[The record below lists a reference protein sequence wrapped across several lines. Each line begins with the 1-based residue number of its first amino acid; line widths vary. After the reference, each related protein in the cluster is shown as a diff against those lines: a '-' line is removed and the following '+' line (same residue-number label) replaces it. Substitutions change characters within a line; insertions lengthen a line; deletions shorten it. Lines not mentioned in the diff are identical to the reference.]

1 MAKFV
6 ATDYNITI
14 NGEPFSASLAAVT
27 LDIVSE
33 EQETTSF
40 GTAGGFRTRIG
51 GLKDATVSLD
61 FHQDF
66 GASSVDSTLFPL
78 LGTNASIVIKPTSGD
93 ISATNPSYSFDCLVT
108 QYQPFASSIG
118 DLAALSIS
126 WPVNGPVVR
135 LETAPA

>member
-14 NGEPFSASLAAVT
+14 NGTPFSTSLAAVT
-27 LDIVSE
+27 LDIVAE

-40 GTAGGFRTRIG
+40 GSTFRTRIG

-66 GASSVDSTLFPL
+66 AAASIDATLFPL
-78 LGTNASIVIKPTSGD
+78 VGTNATVVIKPTSGTV
-93 ISATNPSYSFDCLVT
+93 SATNPTYTFEALCT
-108 QYQPFASSIG
+108 QYQPFASSVG
-118 DLAALSIS
+118 DLATLSVS
-126 WPVNGPVVR
+126 WPVSGPVTR
-135 LETAPA
+135 ATA